1 MIVCT
6 GTYLFV
12 RKSRFLYGDNLNDVL
27 GHTSS
32 SALYRFT
39 GFQMTCHP
47 SGLWNSLGNCSGR
60 ALTSCN
66 SNTSGLISS
75 KCLWNPFRIAARNP
89 LTFHVVT
96 RVVVTVSGLSYD
108 FKCWFGQFGEL
119 SGFNQIRRII
129 RILSC
134 VDLAGT
140 GIILGQGS
148 RSVPNLK
155 GFLSEVL
162 VSTFVW

>member
-1 MIVCT
+1 MAVPEYP
-6 GTYLFV
+6 GF
-12 RKSRFLYGDNLNDVL
+12 
-27 GHTSS
+27 
-32 SALYRFT
+32 SA

-96 RVVVTVSGLSYD
+96 RVVVTISGLSLN
-108 FKCWFGQFGEL
+108 FGCRFGQFGEL
-119 SGFNQIRRII
+119 SGFIQIRRII

-134 VDLAGT
+134 VDLGGP
-140 GIILGQGS
+140 GIILGGRLS
-148 RSVPNLK
+148 KGLK
-155 GFLSEVL
+155 PEVFLPQIFMFTL
-162 VSTFVW
+162 A